1 MPPAAERFHGE
12 VLALERAELASGS
25 LEVAPRLLNA
35 LICGEGRVGRI
46 VEVEA
51 YAGADDPASHAY
63 RGRTARNATMFAG
76 PGRLYT
82 YLSYGMHIC
91 ANVTCGVAGRASA
104 VLIRAIVPVAGIE
117 AMRDG
122 RPESLVDA
130 LVGSGPGRA
139 CRSLGI
145 TLKDDGTDL
154 CETGS
159 HLLLARDGLEPPSSP
174 LVGPRVGLSARC
186 GDALHWPWRFA
197 VPGER
202 AVSRPLPPEAIR
214 RPA

>member
-1 MPPAAERFHGE
+1 MSPGAEWSWDGL
-12 VLALERAELASGS
+12 VPLERAELARQS

-35 LICGEGRVGRI
+35 LIWSEGRVGRI

-63 RGRTARNATMFAG
+63 RGRTARNATMFEG
-76 PGRLYT
+76 PGRLYA
-82 YLSYGMHIC
+82 YLSYGVHIC
-91 ANVTCGVAGRASA
+91 ANVTCGVVGRASA
-104 VLIRAIVPVAGIE
+104 VLIRAIAPVAGIA

-122 RPESLVDA
+122 RPERLADA
-130 LVGSGPGRA
+130 LLGSGPGRA

-145 TLKDDGTDL
+145 TLADDGTDL
-154 CETGS
+154 CATGS
-159 HLLLARDGLEPPSSP
+159 HLVLARDGLAPPRSP
-174 LVGPRVGLSARC
+174 LVGARIGLSARC